1 MLDATDALLDEID
14 AVLEVELDDS
24 HALTLAD
31 LIRNGSKL
39 APQAIGA
46 WRGQEGETCA
56 LSAAYDAAKKL
67 DLL

>member
-14 AVLEVELDDS
+14 EVLAVEVDDS
-24 HALTLAD
+24 AALTLAD
-31 LIRNGSKL
+31 LIRSGSEL

-56 LSAAYDAAKKL
+56 LSAAYDMAKKL